1 MNKIKKIIISAIV
14 ALSIGNSA
22 VSANTSSVYKQHLK
36 RYILKENV
44 LLHSEMDTNKDG
56 NINVLDM
63 IRYKQEVLYPE
74 INNVTTTL
82 TTTEITTTTPTV
94 TTTPVTTTT
103 LTTTAPQITTTF
115 IITAPPAVVHKI
127 YITKTGKRYHYDNTC
142 DGGKYFESTLEEA
155 LAKGLTPC
163 NKCVN

>member
-56 NINVLDM
+56 NINVLDI

-74 INNVTTTL
+74 INNVTTTA
-82 TTTEITTTTPTV
+82 PTV

-142 DGGKYFESTLEEA
+142 NGGKYFESTLEEA